1 MFMKLR
7 FFKGCK
13 YKRHFSS
20 VPYFYLSLRNSC
32 PKIWDHS
39 HFLIDSIY
47 NQNILNHY
55 ICSYYE
61 GNASTVFL
69 GK

>member
-20 VPYFYLSLRNSC
+20 APHFYLSLKNC
-32 PKIWDHS
+32 CIKIWDPLY
-39 HFLIDSIY
+39 FLIHSI
-47 NQNILNHY
+47 NKQNILNHY
-55 ICSYYE
+55 ICSYYG
-61 GNASTVFL
+61 GNASTGFL